1 MDYIQQSDSLLQKD
15 ARFLLRVT
23 VCQEEMKELQAEI
36 KHLSEE
42 LERHETL
49 LAAPRQLAKLAA
61 ALYQAL
67 QAVAHLSPAY
77 YFSLHDFIKVMQEA
91 FSVKCR
97 PLASYKT
104 GKGAERMFPE
114 ILNMMVFQL
123 LVQYRPRL
131 FMRHFAVLKL
141 LVSLAVLEHYQLC
154 SEAEK
159 VVFLRGLEDIEYRV
173 VEVKTSTSS
182 KVISNSPTYLPS
194 WIPPHIYSEL
204 LILEKIPCFRGLNA
218 SICTSPI
225 QWQEYLHFSPSTVT
239 GTVPCC
245 SHSHLSLLQRA
256 VLWKTILPHCLEK
269 VADAIA
275 ACLLCL
281 SEKSAGFSHTGNP
294 KAILSYLT
302 KHEGP
307 ITLLLPNP
315 ERDMQISIQPLHLI
329 NQLAHSV
336 VKKDQVQYQVQYT
349 VFIVKI

>member
-1 MDYIQQSDSLLQKD
+1 MDYIQQSDTLLQKD
-15 ARFLLRVT
+15 THVLLHVAI
-23 VCQEEMKELQAEI
+23 CEEETKELQAEI
-36 KHLSEE
+36 KHLSDE
-42 LERHETL
+42 LEHHETL
-49 LAAPRQLAKLAA
+49 LTAPRQLAKLAA

-91 FSVKCR
+91 SSVKCR
-97 PLASYKT
+97 PLVSHTT
-104 GKGAERMFPE
+104 GKGAESTLPE
-114 ILNMMVFQL
+114 ILNTMVFQL

-141 LVSLAVLEHYQLC
+141 LVSLTVLEHHQLC

-159 VVFLRGLEDIEYRV
+159 AVFLRGLDVEYHV
-173 VEVKTSTSS
+173 AEVKTSTSS
-182 KVISNSPTYLPS
+182 KVISNSSTLLPS
-194 WIPPHIYSEL
+194 WIPPHIYSEI
-204 LILEKIPCFRGLNA
+204 LILENLPCFRGLNA

-225 QWQEYLHFSPSTVT
+225 QWQEYLHFTPSTVT

-256 VLWKTILPHCLEK
+256 VLWKTILPHSLEK

-275 ACLLCL
+275 ACLLCP
-281 SEKSAGFSHTGNP
+281 SEKSAGFSHTRHP

-315 ERDMQISIQPLHLI
+315 EREMQISIQPLHLI
-329 NQLAHSV
+329 NQLAHSID
-336 VKKDQVQYQVQYT
+336 KKDQVQYDEQYT
-349 VFIVKI
+349 I